1 MDTNSNISTTDPKN
15 VVSVLTITITLTN
28 KQAAK
33 MCNPV

>member
-1 MDTNSNISTTDPKN
+1 MDTNSNISTTNSKN
-15 VVSVLTITITLTN
+15 VVSALTTTITLTN